1 MILCY
6 LWLFYITGNYCSSL
20 LKLRNCR
27 LLQWK
32 GKRLWK
38 RKNKLQISSE
48 NRRTWALFFGSYC
61 RVLGKGGNCK
71 FLQKKKESADF
82 FLQEIEATAEF
93 FGGWGETVDFFTKY
107 FIFHLIEMKVKPIKD
122 KPDRWNVIL
131 FVRASKKLIFI
142 LFLMSFLQP
151 RIV

>member
-1 MILCY
+1 MVVLY
-6 LWLFYITGNYCSSL
+6 NWKLLLFLAEIKELQTSSV
-20 LKLRNCR
+20 
-27 LLQWK
+27 K
-32 GKRLWK
+32 GKK
-38 RKNKLQISSE
+38 TSSGKEKNYRFLQKIE
-48 NRRTWALFFGSYC
+48 EPRHFFSGSYC

-93 FGGWGETVDFFTKY
+93 FEGWGETVDFFTKY